1 MYDPLRAKMRVT
13 FYSLLACLLGV
24 GIAAGLGWT
33 GTSHVMPVI
42 DTEAQIPAQAVQP
55 ALDLSDAFVKV
66 SETVTP
72 AVVRIEARRQRPG
85 ASSARSRNRLFGPD
99 DNPGQ
104 TPDRVAGGSGF
115 IISDDGYI
123 LTNNHVVADA
133 NSLTVFLQDRR
144 SFPATV
150 VGRDPFTDVAVIKID
165 APNLRKLSFGSSSEL
180 RVGEWI
186 VAIGNPGFGGT
197 SRPLDYTVT
206 VGIVSAIGRPLQLLQ
221 RELAQDEETRNN
233 QGFAIEDFI
242 QTDAV
247 INPGNSGGPMVN
259 LRGQVVGINSA
270 IASRTGFYQGYG
282 FAIPIDLAHRVM
294 EDLVEYGRVRR
305 AWLGVAMRP
314 IDQIS
319 AEAYGLPTVTGV
331 ELTLITVGGPAQ
343 AQGLRLYDVLV
354 EVDEQ
359 PIGRVGQLQQTI
371 AMRRPGDR
379 IDVKVYRDG
388 RPLTVE
394 IRLGEAPLQREPVV
408 AVTEPAREE
417 RMDDKLG
424 LRIEDMTRQ
433 NAAEF
438 GYDDIEGPVIT
449 DVQVNGPAARRGL
462 TPGWRVL
469 EINRQVVE
477 DAGDVRRIMSRVG
490 RGDIVTLH
498 LAAPNATRQIVHVK
512 VPD

>member
-55 ALDLSDAFVKV
+55 ALDLSDAFVNV

>member
-1 MYDPLRAKMRVT
+1 M
-13 FYSLLACLLGV
+13 
-24 GIAAGLGWT
+24 
-33 GTSHVMPVI
+33 
-42 DTEAQIPAQAVQP
+42 
-55 ALDLSDAFVKV
+55 
-66 SETVTP
+66 
-72 AVVRIEARRQRPG
+72 
-85 ASSARSRNRLFGPD
+85 
-99 DNPGQ
+99 
-104 TPDRVAGGSGF
+104 
-115 IISDDGYI
+115 
-123 LTNNHVVADA
+123 
-133 NSLTVFLQDRR
+133 
-144 SFPATV
+144 
-150 VGRDPFTDVAVIKID
+150 
-165 APNLRKLSFGSSSEL
+165 
-180 RVGEWI
+180 
-186 VAIGNPGFGGT
+186 
-197 SRPLDYTVT
+197 
-206 VGIVSAIGRPLQLLQ
+206 
-221 RELAQDEETRNN
+221 
-233 QGFAIEDFI
+233 
-242 QTDAV
+242 
-247 INPGNSGGPMVN
+247 
-259 LRGQVVGINSA
+259 
-270 IASRTGFYQGYG
+270 
-282 FAIPIDLAHRVM
+282 
-294 EDLVEYGRVRR
+294 
-305 AWLGVAMRP
+305 
-314 IDQIS
+314 
-319 AEAYGLPTVTGV
+319 
-331 ELTLITVGGPAQ
+331 
-343 AQGLRLYDVLV
+343 LV

>member
-13 FYSLLACLLGV
+13 LYSLLACLLGV

-294 EDLVEYGRVRR
+294 EDLIEYGRVRR

-331 ELTLITVGGPAQ
+331 ELTLITDGGPAQ
-343 AQGLRLYDVLV
+343 AQGLRVYDVLV

>member
-33 GTSHVMPVI
+33 GTSHIMPVI

-55 ALDLSDAFVKV
+55 ALDLSDAFVNV